1 MRMIV
6 SSILKL
12 YPRLCLR
19 ERERQR
25 EGEIWGEDLQN
36 VRVDRIFLGNLVC
49 LQRVYDFF
57 LVGFAAEYSPFY
69 GIEKGA
75 VLQEARV
82 FNDPQLDARRCAQV
96 RQHFLSLH
104 SFVRASTDRFFVFLS
119 VSVFNCNF
127 RVAP

>member
-1 MRMIV
+1 MLTTSMR
-6 SSILKL
+6 
-12 YPRLCLR
+12 
-19 ERERQR
+19 
-25 EGEIWGEDLQN
+25 
-36 VRVDRIFLGNLVC
+36 
-49 LQRVYDFF
+49 FF

-96 RQHFLSLH
+96 RQHFCLFILS
-104 SFVRASTDRFFVFLS
+104 FASTDRFFVFLS

-127 RVAP
+127 RVATKIQEFARSWFLEEDFELTFGKWSLYR